1 MKLQCSFCNL
11 YFVNSLSF
19 LVLITQSYPAQ
30 AVPEVISQEPVSALV
45 GQVTPVSK
53 LSDVQPTD
61 WAYEALQLLIK
72 RYGIITGYPD
82 NTFKGDRSLTRYEF
96 AVALN
101 KVLKQVEQLIAQ
113 EKTSISS
120 NDLATLQRLRQEFEA
135 ELVTLES
142 RVDKLEKRTAFLEEN
157 QHGDCTSCLRSS
169 VPRHQFSTTT
179 KLTTLVVLGATAG
192 GFEGDRI
199 IDVTGEE
206 ITTDDPNA
214 TLIYRTTL
222 ELNTS
227 FNGTDSLVTW
237 LEIGSDGIDDNTG
250 GFLEPTFGSV
260 LDYSAKPPVEE
271 FGISRLYYTFSPSDK
286 LNLTFG
292 STLSLTDYVDTNSYI
307 NPSFLNFSTLS
318 LSQNYILFPIQG
330 LGAGAV
336 IDWNPVESIR
346 VKAAYVAALANEPNS
361 DNSSFVPGIFPIG
374 YILYPDGESEGGL
387 FGDPYQGAVEVEFTP
402 VNNFTMRFQYTGGE
416 ILGDR
421 FDVVGA
427 NFEWAISERIAVFGR
442 YGYGSYNNTDFGD
455 INPSYWIVGIAFPDL
470 FMSGAISGVAVGQ
483 PFIADK
489 IGNATQTNIEA
500 FYNFPVN
507 DNIRITPLV
516 QVITNAANQDSNG
529 TIVSGTLRTVFSF

>member
-1 MKLQCSFCNL
+1 MFTGNFLLCLGKLFLTLAIGLN
-11 YFVNSLSF
+11 FIVFFPSLAYA
-19 LVLITQSYPAQ
+19 SYP
-30 AVPEVISQEPVSALV
+30 S
-45 GQVTPVSK
+45 VSK
-53 LSDVQPTD
+53 LKDVTPSD
-61 WAYEALQLLIK
+61 WSYEALQLLIE
-72 RYGIITGYPD
+72 RYGIITGYP
-82 NTFKGDRSLTRYEF
+82 NNKFKGDRPLTRYEF

-113 EKTSISS
+113 QKTSIFSS
-120 NDLATLQRLRQEFEA
+120 DLATLQRLRQEFEA
-135 ELVTLES
+135 ELVTLEG
-142 RVDKLEKRTAFLEEN
+142 RVDKLEKRTAFLEAN
-157 QHGDCTSCLRSS
+157 
-169 VPRHQFSTTT
+169 QFSTTT
-179 KLTTLVVLGATAG
+179 KLTTLVVLGATGG

-292 STLSLTDYVDTNSYI
+292 STLALTDYIDTNNYI
-307 NPSFLNFSTLS
+307 NPSFLNFSTLA
-318 LSQNYILFPIQG
+318 LAQNYILFPIQG
-330 LGAGAV
+330 LGAGAAV
-336 IDWNPVESIR
+336 DWNPAKSIS
-346 VKAAYVAALANEPNS
+346 VKAAYIAASADEPSS
-361 DNSSFVPGIFPIG
+361 DDSSFTPDIFPIG
-374 YILYPDGESEGGL
+374 YILYPDGESKGGL
-387 FGDPYQGAVEVEFTP
+387 FGDPYQGAVEIEFTP
-402 VNNFTMRFQYTGGE
+402 IDPFTIRFQYTGGE
-416 ILGDR
+416 ILGER
-421 FDVVGA
+421 FDIVGA
-427 NFEWAISERIAVFGR
+427 NFEWAISERIAIFGR
-442 YGYGSYNNTDFGD
+442 YGYGSYYNTAFGD
-455 INPSYWIVGIAFPDL
+455 INPSYWMAGIAFPDL
-470 FMSGAISGVAVGQ
+470 FASGAVSGVAVVQ
-483 PFIADK
+483 PFVADE

-516 QVITNAANQDSNG
+516 QVVTNAANQDSNG